1 MANGPV
7 AAIAWGAFWAIIA
20 DSGAVDGLA
29 GRKAF
34 AEARTAGCTASA
46 ADTVEGAETE
56 GAETG
61 ASVEGVAA
69 SATVADGPAAPAAS
83 GAAKCGIT
91 GS

>member
-46 ADTVEGAETE
+46 ADTVEGAET
-56 GAETG
+56 G